1 MKYQIISAVS
11 APDLEA
17 RVNTYIENGWRP
29 IGGVAYVP
37 PNHSGSM
44 PTFLQAVA
52 LETRN

>member
-11 APDLEA
+11 AADLES

-37 PNHSGSM
+37 PNHRSSL
-44 PTFLQAVA
+44 PSFLQAVV
-52 LETRN
+52 LETKD